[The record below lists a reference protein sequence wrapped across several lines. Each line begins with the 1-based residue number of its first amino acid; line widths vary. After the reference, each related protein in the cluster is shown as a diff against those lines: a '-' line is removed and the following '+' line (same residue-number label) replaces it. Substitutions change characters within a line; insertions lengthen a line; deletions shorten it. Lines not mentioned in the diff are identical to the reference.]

1 VKKVDVAAL
10 FGEVMQALLH
20 LIILAAVV
28 MAVTIGVVLSLSFGT
43 RSVRVPSVRT
53 WLLELKERG
62 IRVNAISPGS
72 TETRGFD
79 GLAGQALT

>member
-20 LIILAAVV
+20 LILAAVV
-28 MAVTIGVVLSLSFGT
+28 MAVTIGVLLSLSFGT
-43 RSVRVPSVRT
+43 RSVRVPSIRT

-79 GLAGQALT
+79 GLAGRR